1 MQILVH
7 KNEGETP
14 LQCIERLKENHQE
27 YQNSKMTY
35 AGRLDPMAEGLL
47 LILTD
52 EDVHL
57 KEQFLGLDKT
67 YELDVLFGFST
78 DTYDILGLVNNTES
92 SNTVNN
98 KISENILKKELGKYQ
113 KIFTQDYPAYSSKT
127 VRGKPLWLY
136 ARENPNEPMPI
147 PQKEVT
153 IHEISLLKISEISRK
168 EVLDQIIQR
177 IKKVSGDFR
186 QDAILTSWNE
196 QLGSISET
204 LTFPIARIKVTCSSG
219 TYMRTLANQI
229 GQDFNVPALAWSIKR
244 TTLGNFNEHNKN
256 ILNY

>member
-27 YQNSKMTY
+27 YRDNKMTY

-67 YELDVLFGFST
+67 YEVDILFGFST
-78 DTYDILGLVNNTES
+78 DTYDILGVVNNTEG

-98 KISENILKKELGKYQ
+98 KISEGVLKQELGKYQ
-113 KIFTQDYPAYSSKT
+113 RTFMQDYPAYSSKT
-127 VRGKPLWLY
+127 VQGKPLWLY
-136 ARENPNEPMPI
+136 TRENQNHPI
-147 PQKEVT
+147 PTPQKEVT
-153 IHEISLLKISEISRK
+153 IYEISLLKISEISKK
-168 EVLDQIIQR
+168 EILDQTTQR

-186 QDAILTSWNE
+186 QDETLKSWNE
-196 QLGSISET
+196 KLSILSNAD
-204 LTFPIARIKVTCSSG
+204 TFPITRIQVRCSSG

-229 GQDFNVPALAWSIKR
+229 GKDLKVPALAWGINRVSLGDID
-244 TTLGNFNEHNKN
+244 TLFK
-256 ILNY
+256 

>member
-1 MQILVH
+1 MQILIH

-27 YQNSKMTY
+27 YLDNKMTY

-67 YELDVLFGFST
+67 YEVDILFGFST
-78 DTYDILGLVNNTES
+78 DTYDILGIVNNTED
-92 SNTVNN
+92 SNTIGN
-98 KISENILKKELGKYQ
+98 KISEGVLKQELGKYQ
-113 KIFTQDYPAYSSKT
+113 KTFMQDYPAFSSKT
-127 VRGKPLWLY
+127 VQGKPLWLY
-136 ARENPNEPMPI
+136 ARENPNHPI
-147 PQKEVT
+147 PTPQKEVT

-168 EVLDQIIQR
+168 EILDQIIQR

-186 QDAILTSWNE
+186 QDAILTNWNE
-196 QLGSISET
+196 QLGSISEAD
-204 LTFPIARIKVTCSSG
+204 TFPIARIKVSCSSG

-229 GQDFNVPALAWSIKR
+229 GKDFKIPALAWSIKR
-244 TTLGNFNEHNKN
+244 TELGNFNERSKN
-256 ILNY
+256 LLKF